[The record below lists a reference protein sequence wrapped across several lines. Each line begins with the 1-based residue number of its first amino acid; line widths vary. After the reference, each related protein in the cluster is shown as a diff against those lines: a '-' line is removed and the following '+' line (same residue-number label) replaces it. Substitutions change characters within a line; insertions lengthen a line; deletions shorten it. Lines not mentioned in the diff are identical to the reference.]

1 MYNKFF
7 LSTKAQKLAIFKNR
21 QVFFEYPKCIRKYV
35 TFPDICM
42 TFEIH
47 TLDYQIAVGL
57 RLFIISTFSQAY
69 ALIR

>member
-1 MYNKFF
+1 MDNFDPLGLKMKY
-7 LSTKAQKLAIFKNR
+7 QFK
-21 QVFFEYPKCIRKYV
+21 QKCIRKYV
-35 TFPDICM
+35 TFPHICM

-47 TLDYQIAVGL
+47 TLDYRIAVGL